1 MESSEGSL
9 THTAGGGGC
18 HPEHLYV
25 PSPHSAWASS
35 WRDGQVPR
43 TRDQKEAAEAV
54 APFMTYTEKSHGVTS
69 ARVTSPVIS
78 KGKEHTVYLSVGQLS
93 KITL

>member
-9 THTAGGGGC
+9 TPLAVEAVILNTYTCPLHTLLG
-18 HPEHLYV
+18 L
-25 PSPHSAWASS
+25 PHGVMA
-35 WRDGQVPR
+35 RFQEQGTKRKQ
-43 TRDQKEAAEAV
+43 AEAV
-54 APFMTYTEKSHGVTS
+54 APFMTYPEKSHGVTS
-69 ARVTSPVIS
+69 ARVNSPAIS